1 MADVV
6 LFHDTFDGPAGQ
18 VNEGRTPDVGAYEFL
33 FGGELNGNG
42 TLTCNDLSG
51 VGSATPDPAA
61 TYRATIEFL
70 TAGGTG
76 GVELGAGEGA
86 CFWTE
91 VRFVDGVGAVVSPGD
106 QENSFDDVP
115 VSMPEDAVILSIEVG
130 PSGTDVSYMGD
141 VVATFTTFTS
151 ASLSGAGLYVR
162 AFSVDGA
169 MVLNYV
175 ELIQSA
181 PTDGGGGDG
190 GGGGGGG
197 SPPPAPVNVA
207 LPVGLDTSWEA
218 AQETAQGTPGVGW
231 SIFEGFAVGA
241 EAPTSSAPVASQVGT
256 SGATWSAIIESY
268 GV

>member
-6 LFHDTFDGPAGQ
+6 LFRDTFDGPAGP
-18 VNEGRTPDVGAYEFL
+18 VDEGRAPDVGAYEYL
-33 FGGELNGNG
+33 VGGELDGDG
-42 TLTCNDLSG
+42 TLTCDELRSG
-51 VGSATPDPAA
+51 GSAAPDPAA

-70 TAGGTG
+70 TAGGTV
-76 GVELGAGEGA
+76 GVDLGAGEGA
-86 CFWTE
+86 YFWAE
-91 VRFVDGVGAVVSPGD
+91 VWLVGGVVSLGD
-106 QENSFDDVP
+106 QEDSFDDVP
-115 VSMPEDAVILSIEVG
+115 VSMPGDTVLLSIEVG

-141 VVATFTTFTS
+141 VVATIPTFTS
-151 ASLSGAGLYVR
+151 ASLSGAGLYTRVYS
-162 AFSVDGA
+162 AASGPAGGA
-169 MVLNYV
+169 VVLKCV

-181 PTDGGGGDG
+181 TT
-190 GGGGGGG
+190 GGGGGG

-231 SIFEGFAVGA
+231 SIFEGFAAGA
-241 EAPTSSAPVASQVGT
+241 EAPTSSTPVESQIGT

>member
-6 LFHDTFDGPAGQ
+6 LFRDTFDGPVGP
-18 VNEGRTPDVGAYEFL
+18 VDEGRTPDVGAYAFL
-33 FGGELNGNG
+33 LGGELNGDG
-42 TLTCNDLSG
+42 TLTCDDLSS

-61 TYRATIEFL
+61 TYRATIEFP
-70 TAGGTG
+70 TTDARA
-76 GVELGAGEGA
+76 GVELGASDDA
-86 CFWTE
+86 YFWAE
-91 VRFVDGVGAVVSPGD
+91 VRFVDGVGAVVTPGD

-115 VSMPEDAVILSIEVG
+115 VSMPEDAVLLSIEVG

-141 VVATFTTFTS
+141 VAATIPAFTS

-175 ELIQSA
+175 ELTQSA
-181 PTDGGGGDG
+181 PT
-190 GGGGGGG
+190 GGGGGG

-218 AQETAQGTPGVGW
+218 AQEAAQGTPGVGW
-231 SIFEGFAVGA
+231 SIFEGFAAGA
-241 EAPTSSAPVASQVGT
+241 EAPTNSAPVASQIGT
-256 SGATWSAIIESY
+256 SGATWSSTIDL
-268 GV
+268 GDV